1 MKMTKSLFVLAAAI
15 ALCTVSLGCAS
26 TPESMAIDAL
36 SARERFEQVS
46 GRGAQQSIEELLDQ
60 RRVPGVSVAV
70 IEGFTLAWTAGYG
83 IADVV
88 SGAAV
93 TPETLF
99 QAASISKPVAAM
111 AAVRAVQD
119 GMFGLDDDINALL
132 TSWRLP
138 SNEFTEAQ
146 PVTPRRLLSHTAGT
160 TVHGF
165 PGYHPDAAMPTVPQ
179 LLNGEDPANTDAVV
193 VDTKP
198 GTIWRYSGGGT
209 TIMQVAMGDVF
220 AKPFPEI
227 VKTLVLE
234 PAGMTHSGYDQPLPT
249 ERDRL
254 AARAHDGRGE
264 AMDAKWHVY
273 PELEAAGLWT
283 TSADL
288 CRFAIALM
296 EAYRGTPGSVISQ
309 ESARLMVTPVEPGSF
324 AVGLSISERSDGT
337 WAGHGGSNWGFRC
350 DLGFNVERG
359 YGYCIMTNGEGGGAV
374 VSELKR
380 RLFSVYGWSDSD

>member
-1 MKMTKSLFVLAAAI
+1 MTKSVFVFAIAI
-15 ALCTVSLGCAS
+15 ALCTISVGCAS
-26 TPESMAIDAL
+26 TPESEALDAL

-60 RRVPGVSVAV
+60 RHVPGVSVAV

-93 TPETLF
+93 TPDTLF

-119 GMFGLDDDINALL
+119 GMFGLDDDINTLL
-132 TSWRLP
+132 TSWHLP
-138 SNEFTEAQ
+138 SNKFTEAQ

-179 LLNGEDPANTDAVV
+179 LLNGEAPANTDAVV

-209 TIMQVAMGDVF
+209 TIMQVAMADVF

-227 VKTLVLE
+227 VKTRVLV

-309 ESARLMVTPVEPGSF
+309 ESARLMVTPVEPGTF

-350 DLGFNVERG
+350 DLAFNVERG
-359 YGYCIMTNGEGGGAV
+359 YGYCIMTNAEGGGAV